1 MNSKK
6 LLFRSSKCLFSLFL
20 LMGFSYNVFAQQGI
34 IVKAESG
41 TTTSVSFQD
50 VYKLNFVN
58 ETMTVVNAAG
68 VSGQSFILATTK
80 GFSVGNVS
88 VSALKEQINP
98 NLKIYPT
105 YTRQNIMIDGA
116 TEGSKAGI
124 YAITG
129 AKVMDVIIR
138 SSNENIN
145 VGQLKSGMY
154 MIRVNSQS
162 FKFNKQ

>member
-6 LLFRSSKCLFSLFL
+6 IPFRTSKCFFSLL
-20 LMGFSYNVFAQQGI
+20 LIMGISYNTYAQQGI

-41 TTTSVSFQD
+41 ATTQISFAN
-50 VYKLNFVN
+50 VYKLNFAN

-105 YTRQNIMIDGA
+105 YTRENIIVDGA
-116 TEGSKAGI
+116 TEGSKASI

-138 SSNENIN
+138 STNENIN
-145 VGQLKSGMY
+145 VGHLKTGMY
-154 MIRVNSQS
+154 MIRIAGQT